1 MRDRIEDGS
10 VREERRLAASDVWL
24 RPDII
29 AEYMQLL
36 FNAFLLTLVLT
47 LVVKFMVMVREDV
60 RFKLH
65 EDELR
70 KLRLIE
76 ACRKSYEQ
84 NECSPES
91 RVPALEESCDEW
103 FYCMNQA
110 QHVHAG
116 GRRIYQSGT
125 LWARTI
131 AEILNS
137 FVEPISIR
145 SALLTVSVICA
156 LVLVTNSAF
165 GSYRVYHYN
174 RSSR

>member
-1 MRDRIEDGS
+1 MGERIEDGS
-10 VREERRLAASDVWL
+10 VRGERRLAGSDVWL
-24 RPDII
+24 RPEII
-29 AEYMQLL
+29 AGYMQLV

-47 LVVKFMVMVREDV
+47 LVVKFMVTVREDV

-65 EDELR
+65 EDEMR
-70 KLRLIE
+70 ELRLIE

-84 NECSPES
+84 NDCSPGS

-103 FYCMNQA
+103 FHCMNRVQDV
-110 QHVHAG
+110 QTG

-165 GSYRVYHYN
+165 GSYRVYHYD
-174 RSSR
+174 RSHR

>member
-1 MRDRIEDGS
+1 MAERIDDGS
-10 VREERRLAASDVWL
+10 VPGDRRDAGSDVWL
-24 RPDII
+24 RPEII
-29 AEYMQLL
+29 AGYMRLL
-36 FNAFLLTLVLT
+36 FNAVVMTLVVT
-47 LVVKFMVMVREDV
+47 LVVKFMVTVRDDV

-70 KLRLIE
+70 ELRLIE

-103 FYCMNQA
+103 FQCMNRA
-110 QHVHAG
+110 QYVVPG
-116 GRRIYQSGT
+116 GRSRYQSGT
-125 LWARTI
+125 LWARTV

-145 SALLTVSVICA
+145 SVLLTVSVVCA
-156 LVLVTNSAF
+156 VVLVTNSAF
-165 GSYRVYHYN
+165 GSYRIYHYN
-174 RSSR
+174 RSPR